1 MKFRYTNSWEE
12 FEGYC
17 KELYYGYLNRYRQ
30 NRGESW
36 KYEMQRY
43 YVAEMKFIRSKVEE
57 KPDTIKQLWM
67 AAFMGMLTK
76 KYDLTNKYKNRDL
89 SLCFTFAQSSSL

>member
-43 YVAEMKFIRSKVEE
+43 YVAEEE
-57 KPDTIKQLWM
+57 L
-67 AAFMGMLTK
+67 AL
-76 KYDLTNKYKNRDL
+76 
-89 SLCFTFAQSSSL
+89 